1 MLANNKKM
9 ESKKWCDYENDEPLP
24 ELPKEWKKKEEKKEE
39 TKKNIKKINNK
50 FALLIDE
57 EDN

>member
-9 ESKKWCDYENDEPLP
+9 ESKKWCDYEHDEPLP
-24 ELPKEWKKKEEKKEE
+24 ELPKEWKKKEE